1 MYAWMEALM
10 SFLHLEPEPFFNRTR
25 ELEALDR
32 AWKHRGQGGQM
43 ALLYGRRRLGKTYLL
58 QRYFTGGIGGQEEAR
73 RHCYYLADQTTDI
86 VQRLT
91 LAQQL
96 LAALP
101 SEGVAP
107 EEIAVSWNA
116 LLRYVS
122 QTTHGRDR
130 EAGRFG
136 LILDEFPYLVE
147 RTPELPSI
155 LQAWWDREGIHAPL
169 SVILCGS
176 QLSAMAALGRESA
189 PLFGRFN
196 AGISLLEPLRYDDV
210 ASFYADSP
218 LYSLTDKLIMYGVL
232 GGTPRYHA
240 LVDTARPREEEIVA
254 LLMQPRAVLE
264 NEVKF
269 LLGSEQIR
277 DPAPYNAILGAIASG
292 ETQFGRIQQ
301 HTGVEKGTLSFH
313 LKTLQELG
321 WIRRELPFGETSD
334 RRALYQ
340 VADPFLAFW
349 YRFVAPLAG
358 ALQFS
363 EARGVYR
370 DRVAP
375 YLADYMGWNVFEEIA
390 TQWLHRHA
398 QSALQLNIQRMGR
411 YWSRDSR
418 IEIDIVAEMEG
429 GGFLFGECKWSSK
442 STLGLSV
449 YSGLQAKIAQLPEAR
464 WRAKPTC
471 VLFSV
476 GGFSPE
482 LMYLAA
488 DPQERLHLVAGKDLL
503 RHGENDA
510 DID

>member
-1 MYAWMEALM
+1 MA
-10 SFLHLEPEPFFNRTR
+10 FPDFKPEPFFNRTR

-43 ALLYGRRRLGKTYLL
+43 ALLYGRRRVGKTYLL
-58 QRYFTGGIGGQEEAR
+58 QRYFMGGVGGQEEAR
-73 RHCYYLADQTTDI
+73 SHCYHLADQTTDS

-91 LAQQL
+91 LAQQV
-96 LAALP
+96 LAVLP

-107 EEIAVSWNA
+107 KEIAVSWNA

-122 QTTHGRDR
+122 QTVRSR
-130 EAGRFG
+130 ERAEGRFG

-155 LQAWWDREGIHAPL
+155 LQSWWDREGVHAPL
-169 SVILCGS
+169 AVILCGS

-210 ASFYADSP
+210 AAFYADSP
-218 LYSLTDKLIMYGVL
+218 YYSLTDKLIMYGVL

-240 LVDTARPREEEIVA
+240 LVDTTHPMEEEIVA

-277 DPAPYNAILGAIASG
+277 DPAPYNAILGVIASG

-301 HTGVEKGTLSFH
+301 HSGIENGTLSFH

-349 YRFVAPLAG
+349 YRFVAPLSS

-363 EARGVYR
+363 DARGIYR

-375 YLADYMGWNVFEEIA
+375 YLADYMGWHVFEEIA
-390 TQWLHRHA
+390 AQWLRRYA
-398 QSALQLNIQRMGR
+398 QQRLKLNIQRMGR

-418 IEIDIVAEMEG
+418 IEIDIMAELEG
-429 GGFLFGECKWSSK
+429 GGFLFGECKWSGK
-442 STLGLSV
+442 RTVGLSV
-449 YSGLQAKIAQLPEAR
+449 YSDLQAKIAQLPEAK
-464 WRAKPTC
+464 WREKPTC
-471 VLFSV
+471 VLFCV
-476 GGFSPE
+476 GGFAPE
-482 LMYLAA
+482 LMHLAA

-503 RHGENDA
+503 RHGDNDA